1 MGLKYSILLTFG
13 LVIIFYS
20 YKFYINSKGVKE
32 NDDKSDLD
40 ELDKLSISKNK
51 TKVNRNIIDKI
62 LEEDYASIL
71 KKLKRKKLHVLFAIK
86 ANIENDINSNELF
99 EKEIGNMFGVLI
111 AFIIGGI
118 TTIYAGSYSGTVAN
132 LISDIVKIEKN
143 NIQNSCSIKEITK
156 YSEDLNSKISTDGLF
171 LPMIIIGSV
180 FFVFLIIVRFNDYRE
195 YKFDNRVNVLLD
207 LVNFAIEFR
216 KEKEMVKSKEQ
227 EDTELKEQEDTE
239 LKEQEDTESNELVE
253 NGTKIEV
260 KKNLKELGNKCF
272 NSYKANQLI
281 KKLND
286 KIEDGTVKKEIFYYQ
301 LPQLYNIKA
310 NLKNSLDVGNYFYT
324 IILQVPTILLAV
336 LLAIQEKEWKY
347 MGVVVSFIIVLVFLL
362 WIGYD
367 KVYAKDNTNK
377 ILFLEIVKEEIE
389 SKKKASVKNSA
400 RKTRRLK

>member
-1 MGLKYSILLTFG
+1 
-13 LVIIFYS
+13 
-20 YKFYINSKGVKE
+20 
-32 NDDKSDLD
+32 
-40 ELDKLSISKNK
+40 
-51 TKVNRNIIDKI
+51 
-62 LEEDYASIL
+62 
-71 KKLKRKKLHVLFAIK
+71 
-86 ANIENDINSNELF
+86 
-99 EKEIGNMFGVLI
+99 
-111 AFIIGGI
+111 
-118 TTIYAGSYSGTVAN
+118 
-132 LISDIVKIEKN
+132 
-143 NIQNSCSIKEITK
+143 
-156 YSEDLNSKISTDGLF
+156 
-171 LPMIIIGSV
+171 
-180 FFVFLIIVRFNDYRE
+180 
-195 YKFDNRVNVLLD
+195 
-207 LVNFAIEFR
+207 
-216 KEKEMVKSKEQ
+216 
-227 EDTELKEQEDTE
+227 
-239 LKEQEDTESNELVE
+239 
-253 NGTKIEV
+253 V